1 MSASKS
7 SNGTEES
14 VFAGR
19 WCRATWKL
27 AQQDLVFV
35 FGCLFWTYGQK
46 IVEIARAFPQKNC
59 ERSFLGHP
67 FLNSAAL
74 VALNRGMALS

>member
-1 MSASKS
+1 MPCYMETGA
-7 SNGTEES
+7 
-14 VFAGR
+14 AR
-19 WCRATWKL
+19 
-27 AQQDLVFV
+27 LVFCIWMSFLDV
-35 FGCLFWTYGQK
+35 RAK
-46 IVEIARAFPQKNC
+46 KNVEIARASPPKNC